1 MLMMRP
7 RLRRFLLAVA
17 VAALLTLTFLA
28 YLRSGFIFDLANRL
42 FLCF

>member
-7 RLRRFLLAVA
+7 RLRRFLLAA
-17 VAALLTLTFLA
+17 VVTVLLTLTFLA